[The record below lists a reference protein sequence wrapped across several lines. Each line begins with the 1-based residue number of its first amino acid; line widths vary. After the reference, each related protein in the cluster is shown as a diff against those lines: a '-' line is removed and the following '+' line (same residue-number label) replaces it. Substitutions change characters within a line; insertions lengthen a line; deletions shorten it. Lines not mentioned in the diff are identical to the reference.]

1 MDSAKSL
8 EENLD
13 DFNVITIGLANID
26 EKISDENQAII
37 LLNSLP
43 DSHKDLKTAIK
54 YGRKSLSLEDVLGTL
69 RSRYLEI
76 KKDKKATSSGGE
88 GLQVR
93 GKPEKRHQS
102 RGRKNSRSQSRGKGK
117 QTNFV
122 CWFCNKEGHI
132 RRNFLSRKKGQDNTS
147 DKSDVFNVSKGY
159 ESEEGLTIS
168 ELSPRDE

>member
-26 EKISDENQAII
+26 KDISNENQEII

-102 RGRKNSRSQSRGKGK
+102 RGRKILGVNLEEKENKPALYVGFAIK
-117 QTNFV
+117 NFMFEETALQGRKV
-122 CWFCNKEGHI
+122 KTTPLKNLM
-132 RRNFLSRKKGQDNTS
+132 FLMS
-147 DKSDVFNVSKGY
+147 
-159 ESEEGLTIS
+159 L
-168 ELSPRDE
+168 RDMTVEKD